1 MILSFSLMTPFMMP
15 VMLLEPAAKSSLPLR
30 YLEYF
35 IRAFTVPGDEA
46 AAGVPWSKLP
56 SRKLYTS

>member
-1 MILSFSLMTPFMMP
+1 MTPFMMP

-46 AAGVPWSKLP
+46 AAGVPWSSKLP